1 MYQHILI
8 PIDGSDLSQIGLTQ
22 GLALARALQARV
34 TIMTVLEP
42 FHIPSSEGVRLASV
56 QQQFQRQARERAQ
69 GWLDAAAARAQQA
82 GIPCDS
88 HVHDEGQPY
97 AAIVEYAAQ
106 AGCDLIAMCSH
117 GRSGMAAMVLGSQ
130 TQKVL
135 AKSKI
140 PVLVYR

>member
-8 PIDGSDLSQIGLTQ
+8 PIDGSELSQIGLTQ
-22 GLALARALQARV
+22 GLALARSLRARV
-34 TIMTVLEP
+34 TVMTVLEP
-42 FHIPSSEGVRLASV
+42 FHVPASEGVRLASV

-69 GWLDAAAARAQQA
+69 AWLDAAAARAHEA
-82 GIPCDS
+82 EVPCDS
-88 HVHDEGQPY
+88 HLHDEGQPY
-97 AAIVEYAAQ
+97 AAIVEYAAR
-106 AGCDLIAMCSH
+106 AGCDLVAMCSH
-117 GRSGMAAMVLGSQ
+117 GRSGMAAMVMGSQ

>member
-8 PIDGSDLSQIGLTQ
+8 PIDGSELSQIGLTH
-22 GLALARALQARV
+22 GLQLARALQARV

-42 FHIPSSEGVRLASV
+42 VHLPASEGVRLASV
-56 QQQFQRQARERAQ
+56 QQQFRQQARERAQ
-69 GWLDAAAARAQQA
+69 GWLDAGAERARQA
-82 GIPCDS
+82 GVECRT
-88 HVHDEGQPY
+88 HVHEEGQPY
-97 AAIVEYAAQ
+97 AAIVDYAAQ
-106 AGCDLIAMCSH
+106 AGCDLVAMCSH